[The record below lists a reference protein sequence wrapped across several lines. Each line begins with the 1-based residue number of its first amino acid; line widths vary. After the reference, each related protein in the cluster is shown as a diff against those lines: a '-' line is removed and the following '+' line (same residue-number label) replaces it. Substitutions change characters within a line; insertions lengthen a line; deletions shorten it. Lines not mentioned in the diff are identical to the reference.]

1 MAPLRLAIQTGEL
14 LSRPVMAHLVE
25 GPPSNDKTL
34 PLLRPGDIITHIFHG
49 APNLEANRRAG
60 KGAALDLRYCSMAN
74 LMWNPDGTPI
84 PPLADAIRR
93 GVFLDVG
100 HGAASLDQN
109 VARAAISAGL
119 RTFSISTDAH
129 IRNVDTVVHS
139 LPHTMSK
146 FLALG
151 MRLDEVVAAV
161 TTIPARQ
168 LGLAGWLESISQRAT
183 LFRLRPVSP
192 GDPPFLDAYCSEIPV
207 EQVIEP
213 VAVIQG
219 GALTPLRPDWRP
231 VCPSK

>member
-1 MAPLRLAIQTGEL
+1 
-14 LSRPVMAHLVE
+14 
-25 GPPSNDKTL
+25 
-34 PLLRPGDIITHIFHG
+34 
-49 APNLEANRRAG
+49 
-60 KGAALDLRYCSMAN
+60 
-74 LMWNPDGTPI
+74 
-84 PPLADAIRR
+84 
-93 GVFLDVG
+93 
-100 HGAASLDQN
+100 
-109 VARAAISAGL
+109 
-119 RTFSISTDAH
+119 
-129 IRNVDTVVHS
+129 
-139 LPHTMSK
+139 MSK

-168 LGLAGWLESISQRAT
+168 LGLAGWLEPISQRAT

-219 GALTPLRPDWRP
+219 GALTPLRPDWCP